1 MDVRIIKV
9 DFLFHKDM
17 IIMLIFKIEK
27 KKNSLLALPEKADSR
42 KKKVKENERRASKC
56 SFKETK

>member
-1 MDVRIIKV
+1 
-9 DFLFHKDM
+9 M

-42 KKKVKENERRASKC
+42 KKKVKENERRANKC
-56 SFKETK
+56 SFKEMK

>member
-1 MDVRIIKV
+1 MDVRIIEV

>member
-42 KKKVKENERRASKC
+42 KKKVKENERRANKC

>member
-17 IIMLIFKIEK
+17 IIMLIFKR
-27 KKNSLLALPEKADSR
+27 DR
-42 KKKVKENERRASKC
+42 KKKELFASIARKG
-56 SFKETK
+56 